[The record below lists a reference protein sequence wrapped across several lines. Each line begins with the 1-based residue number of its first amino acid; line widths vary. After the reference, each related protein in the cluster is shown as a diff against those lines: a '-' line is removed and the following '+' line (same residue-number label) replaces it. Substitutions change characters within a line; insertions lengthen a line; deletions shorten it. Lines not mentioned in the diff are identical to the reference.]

1 MRIGKNSDGTR
12 RGCVRSQEEKGAIQM
27 KIAVTATGEDMNS
40 SVDRAFGRARVFLI
54 TDPEGEKVEVL
65 ENSQNVNAAQGA
77 GIQAARHIANKSVDI
92 LLTGNVGP
100 NAFRALD
107 AASIRVF
114 QFGGDTL
121 TVRDALAAWKEGRLQ
136 EVKGPTAQGDG
147 F

>member
-1 MRIGKNSDGTR
+1 VVQGSVESDHGK
-12 RGCVRSQEEKGAIQM
+12 KGAIQM
-27 KIAVTATGEDMNS
+27 KVAVTAAGEGLNS
-40 SVDRAFGRARVFLI
+40 PVDRVFGRARRFLI
-54 TDPEGEKVEVL
+54 TDGENVEVL

-77 GIQAARHIANKSVDI
+77 GIQAARQMANKSVDI

-107 AASIRVF
+107 AVSIRVF

-121 TVRDALAAWKEGRLQ
+121 TVRDALTAWKEGRLQ
-136 EVKGPTAQGDG
+136 EVKGPTAQGHG